1 MERALES
8 LINSSKEHHHMAS
21 RTIFSLMLQSI
32 VFSMV
37 LTQSYEFPTIRGI
50 VVEIIEY
57 IKLQHTVLACLFRL
71 KVLGPIQLQLKVG
84 AP

>member
-8 LINSSKEHHHMAS
+8 LINSSKEHHHTAS

-32 VFSMV
+32 VSSMV

-50 VVEIIEY
+50 VVEIY
-57 IKLQHTVLACLFRL
+57 
-71 KVLGPIQLQLKVG
+71 
-84 AP
+84 